1 MEDYYAP
8 KRVKNDP
15 AYTKWLFRMW
25 GKKDGIAYNRYL
37 TPHLCTDKD
46 YAEFNPI
53 EEASAG
59 VLQTIRDDPERGFFC
74 LDWEESNPFEVYG
87 GENQDNH

>member
-1 MEDYYAP
+1 
-8 KRVKNDP
+8 
-15 AYTKWLFRMW
+15 MW
-25 GKKDGIAYNRYL
+25 GKKDGIPYNRYL

-46 YAEFNPI
+46 YADFYPI
-53 EEASAG
+53 EETSAG